1 MSCANISANHAE
13 RRLLGIP
20 FLPRINTLPLLTAY
34 MMYMNIEL
42 RLPQGHVDNHVERV
56 FGLYMAPGSTKRCK
70 TLMALSYRPTY
81 DNLVKK
87 LCSGPLLNVDETGI
101 SVRGHGGF
109 VWVLAS
115 ADDVAYVYTPT
126 REGTTIQGLLKDF
139 TGVLVSDF
147 YTAYDSIPMHSTK
160 MPDSFYPRPERGA
173 AETPLR

>member
-1 MSCANISANHAE
+1 
-13 RRLLGIP
+13 
-20 FLPRINTLPLLTAY
+20 
-34 MMYMNIEL
+34 MNIEL
-42 RLPQGHVDNHVERV
+42 RLPQGHVDKHVERV

-70 TLMALSYRPTY
+70 TAMALSYRPTY

-115 ADDVAYVYTPT
+115 AEDVAYVYTPT

-147 YTAYDSIPMHSTK
+147 YTAYDSIPCIQQKCLIHLS
-160 MPDSFYPRPERGA
+160 
-173 AETPLR
+173 ET

>member
-1 MSCANISANHAE
+1 MRPGREDGSAGPNKWMGL
-13 RRLLGIP
+13 RRRKR
-20 FLPRINTLPLLTAY
+20 FLRSLVTHS
-34 MMYMNIEL
+34 
-42 RLPQGHVDNHVERV
+42 PQRG
-56 FGLYMAPGSTKRCK
+56 GLYMAPGTTKRCK
-70 TLMALSYRPTY
+70 TAMALSYRPTY

-115 ADDVAYVYTPT
+115 AEDVAYVYTPT

-147 YTAYDSIPMHSTK
+147 YTAYDSIPCIQQKCLIHFIR
-160 MPDSFYPRPERGA
+160 D
-173 AETPLR
+173 L